1 MNKLLML
8 TKGELIRLHKYKV
21 THVSIALLV
30 VWALLLYFIDD
41 QVVLSQLLPFIVMI
55 DATMMSILFVGS
67 MLFFEK
73 SEQTLSTILVTPT
86 STDVKIL
93 SKVIANTIQMILSSL
108 ALVTIFYFLKGI
120 EVRFVSIALLLMLAI
135 FSHSLIGFLF
145 AYVSKSFTSMLM
157 LVMAYSFLFMIP
169 SALFQFNILFQG
181 EIWRYILLISPTQ
194 SITYLIEFGL
204 GKPFETITMIA
215 IVWMVLFTFLLYRFV
230 IYPMYKIYAV
240 KQSGV

>member
-1 MNKLLML
+1 MNKLLIL
-8 TKGELIRLHKYKV
+8 TKGELMRLHKYKV

-30 VWALLLYFIDD
+30 IWFLLLYFIED
-41 QVVLSQLLPFIVMI
+41 QIVLSQLLPFIVMV

-67 MLFFEK
+67 ILFFEK
-73 SEQTLSTILVTPT
+73 SEQTLSTMLVTPT
-86 STDVKIL
+86 NTHIKIL

-108 ALVTIFYFLKGI
+108 ALVTIFYFIKGV
-120 EVRFVSIALLLMLAI
+120 EVRFLSITLLLTIAI
-135 FSHSLIGFLF
+135 FSHSLIGFFFSYL
-145 AYVSKSFTSMLM
+145 SKSFTSMLM

-194 SITYLIEFGL
+194 SITYLIAFGL
-204 GKPFETITMIA
+204 GQPFEMITLIA
-215 IVWMVLFTFLLYRFV
+215 MLWMLVLTFLLYQFIV
-230 IYPMYKIYAV
+230 YPMYKVYAV